1 MSLKQL
7 NDRLSVVVLMNHSGT
22 FRDGFQE
29 HPSLCSMYSEAQTGD
44 GSFG

>member
-1 MSLKQL
+1 MSLKQV

-29 HPSLCSMYSEAQTGD
+29 HSLPVWSVQ
-44 GSFG
+44 